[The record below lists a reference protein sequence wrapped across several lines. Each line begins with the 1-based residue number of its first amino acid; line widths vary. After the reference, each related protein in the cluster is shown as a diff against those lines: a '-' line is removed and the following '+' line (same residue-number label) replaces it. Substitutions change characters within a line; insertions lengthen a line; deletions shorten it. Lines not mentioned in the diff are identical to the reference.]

1 MKTLFK
7 TAICLSALLMAAS
20 CVLDK
25 IDSQPAADPRL
36 ECDAL
41 DSYTIQANKPQD
53 ISFRVSA
60 TTPWSITGFEG
71 ASWLTVEPAS
81 SAVSSLSE
89 DIRIKATAN
98 PDLSDRSVT
107 LTLKGENT
115 STTQSITITQLRKGK
130 LVVMPI
136 AEDFAMGGNTL
147 TFKVESNLDW
157 AVSAA
162 DEWLTFSPAS
172 GTGDGTMKSFNVNA
186 TAAAN
191 GSITRTT
198 TVTVTSGDEKFEFT
212 AKQKGQSLE
221 FGEVENTELDRTG
234 QEVIL
239 DVDATMDWT
248 VSCDNADFTVTKEGN
263 NKVKVVAPWNNKFA
277 ARSAT
282 VTIKPTS
289 SSYGDVSSSVTFTQD
304 VNFTLSGHCE
314 VLADGSVKIYGDD
327 VSRVKLI
334 DGYRYASIII
344 KMGDKGFADNAQ
356 MWLYAND
363 AVEGVEVEIQNQIQL
378 GKRVRVRLNG
388 DLPNS
393 GLSTYDSV
401 DYDMTKDE
409 LNKMDEYRVDILPSE
424 NSTSGVGHLKF
435 SFSYNGT
442 LRSAVLD
449 KPSIFEDVPEAACH
463 YWFGCYS
470 ASNDGTWYVVKSC
483 DVVPVEE

>member
-1 MKTLFK
+1 M
-7 TAICLSALLMAAS
+7 LMAGS

-25 IDSQPAADPRL
+25 IDSQPATDPRL
-36 ECDAL
+36 DCDAL
-41 DSYTIQANKPQD
+41 ESYTIQANKPQD
-53 ISFRVSA
+53 ISFRVSS
-60 TTPWSITGFEG
+60 TTPWSITGFES

-98 PDLSDRSVT
+98 PNLEDRKVT
-107 LTLKGENT
+107 LTIKGENT
-115 STTQSITITQLRKGK
+115 NISYSINLTQLRKGK
-130 LVVMPI
+130 LTVTPI
-136 AEDFAMGGNTL
+136 ADAFAKDGNSQ

-162 DEWLTFSPAS
+162 DDWLSFSPAS
-172 GTGDGTMKSFNVNA
+172 GTGDGTMKATNVTA
-186 TAAAN
+186 TAKAN
-191 GSITRTT
+191 GSLNRSTV
-198 TVTVTSGDEKFEFT
+198 VTVTSGDEKFEFT
-212 AKQKGQSLE
+212 ANQKGQSLD
-221 FGEVENTELDRTG
+221 FGEVESTELDRTG
-234 QEVIL
+234 QEVII
-239 DVDATMDWT
+239 DVDATMDWA
-248 VSCDNADFTVTKEGN
+248 VSCDNADFIVTKEGN
-263 NKVKVVAPWNNKFA
+263 DKVKVVAPWNNKFA
-277 ARSAT
+277 PRSAT

-289 SSYGDVSSSVTFTQD
+289 NSYGDVSSSITFTQD
-304 VNFTLSGHCE
+304 VNFTMSGHCE

-327 VSRVKLI
+327 ASRVKLI
-334 DGYRYASIII
+334 DSYRYASIII

-363 AVEGVEVEIQNQIQL
+363 AVESVEIEIMNQIQL

-442 LRSAVLD
+442 LRSSVLD

-463 YWFGCYS
+463 YWFGCYT